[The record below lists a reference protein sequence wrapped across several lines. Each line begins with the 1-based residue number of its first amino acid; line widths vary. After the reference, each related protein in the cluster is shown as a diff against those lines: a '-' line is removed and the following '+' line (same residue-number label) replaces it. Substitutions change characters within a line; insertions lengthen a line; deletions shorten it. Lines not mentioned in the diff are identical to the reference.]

1 MKTRKTMLRAAS
13 FAAALVITVGFALP
27 MQGNKP
33 LASTLTVYA
42 ADEDYTTGTSG
53 VFSYKK
59 YSDHI

>member
-1 MKTRKTMLRAAS
+1 MKKTKTMLRAVS
-13 FAAALVITVGFALP
+13 FAAALVITAGFALP

-33 LASTLTVYA
+33 VASTHTVHA

-53 VFSYKK
+53 VFTYKK